1 MGCTRPCRGSSARCH
16 IRRTGLPIALDARAA
31 STAWSGNSLCPKDPP
46 PVITLTVTFS
56 LGSPTAVAMSICAT
70 IGTLR
75 PAQTVARSARTS
87 AIAE

>member
-1 MGCTRPCRGSSARCH
+1 M
-16 IRRTGLPIALDARAA
+16 
-31 STAWSGNSLCPKDPP
+31 
-46 PVITLTVTFS
+46 ITLTVTFS